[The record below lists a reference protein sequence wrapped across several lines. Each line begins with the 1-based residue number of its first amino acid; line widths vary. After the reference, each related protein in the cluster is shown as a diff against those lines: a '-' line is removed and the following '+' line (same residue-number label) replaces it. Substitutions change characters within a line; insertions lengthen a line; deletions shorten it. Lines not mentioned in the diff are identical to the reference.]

1 MPLLRRRSSF
11 LSPRFPPGR
20 SHERR
25 RVFRRERTP
34 EQVVARI
41 IREVRR
47 KGDAALL
54 KFTSLLDGVQIN
66 KLELDKE
73 AIERAYREAD
83 PILRNSLEFAAH
95 RIRCYHQARKAEV
108 MSSSQGLQQEIQ
120 RPLDRVGLYIPGGT
134 ASYPST
140 VLMTAIPAKVA
151 GVKEIVVACPPT
163 RDGHPPPAVLVAA
176 CIAQVDRVFNVGGVQ
191 AIAALALGTE
201 SVPRV
206 DKVCGPGNILVTLA
220 KKQLYGT
227 VGIDGLYG
235 PTETVLIADETAD
248 PRLCAADLL
257 AQAEHDVLAS
267 PLLITI
273 SEELAIAVQRELRLQ
288 LKRLERRAI
297 AGPALRRQGGIIVV
311 ETIEEAIE
319 LANLYAPEHL
329 CLVVKKPYEHL
340 ASVQHAGCVF
350 LGQGMPE
357 VVGDYVAGPSHVLP
371 TGGTARFASGLG
383 VGDFLQRISVLH
395 PQEVDLPQLL
405 ASAAVLARA
414 EGLTAHAHA
423 AELRLELES
432 RSARP

>member
-1 MPLLRRRSSF
+1 MGVQDENLPGFPGSNAPSPPALF
-11 LSPRFPPGR
+11 LSIPRFPPGR

-206 DKVCGPGNILVTLA
+206 DKGLRAGQHLGYPGEKNSCTGRWA
-220 KKQLYGT
+220 S
-227 VGIDGLYG
+227 
-235 PTETVLIADETAD
+235 TA
-248 PRLCAADLL
+248 
-257 AQAEHDVLAS
+257 S
-267 PLLITI
+267 T
-273 SEELAIAVQRELRLQ
+273 VQRRPCLSPTKQ
-288 LKRLERRAI
+288 QTP
-297 AGPALRRQGGIIVV
+297 GC
-311 ETIEEAIE
+311 
-319 LANLYAPEHL
+319 AP
-329 CLVVKKPYEHL
+329 
-340 ASVQHAGCVF
+340 
-350 LGQGMPE
+350 
-357 VVGDYVAGPSHVLP
+357 P
-371 TGGTARFASGLG
+371 TC
-383 VGDFLQRISVLH
+383 
-395 PQEVDLPQLL
+395 
-405 ASAAVLARA
+405 
-414 EGLTAHAHA
+414 
-423 AELRLELES
+423 
-432 RSARP
+432 